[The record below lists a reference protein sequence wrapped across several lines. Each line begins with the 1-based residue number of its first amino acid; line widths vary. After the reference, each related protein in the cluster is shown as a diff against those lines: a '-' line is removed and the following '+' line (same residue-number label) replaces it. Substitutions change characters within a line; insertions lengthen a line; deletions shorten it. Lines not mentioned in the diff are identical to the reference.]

1 MVYMIE
7 SQIAHVIDALRLMR
21 DRGAETIEVR
31 PEAQAR
37 SNAELAVPRAAP
49 AAARLTLPAS

>member
-1 MVYMIE
+1 MIE